1 MIEII
6 PAIDIISGKCVRL
19 SKGDYEQQT
28 VYSESPVEVA
38 KAFEGAGCKR
48 LHLVDLDGA
57 KSNHIVNYKV
67 LEDIASSTNLVIDFG
82 GGIKSDEDVH
92 IAFESGAAMITGGSI
107 AEKSPALFESWISK
121 FGPNKIILG
130 ADTKD
135 NKIATNGWMDNSEHS
150 IVPFINSYIEKG
162 ISKVIS
168 TDISKDGM
176 LQGTSIE
183 LYTELLDQCPGI
195 YLIASGGVASL
206 DDLRQLEEINVPA
219 VIAGKALYEGRITL
233 KDLENENIRTHSC

>member
-107 AEKSPALFESWISK
+107 AVKGPALFESRISK

-130 ADTKD
+130 ADAKD
-135 NKIATNGWMDNSEHS
+135 KKIATNGWMDNSEHS
-150 IVPFINSYIEKG
+150 IVPFINSYLEKG